1 MATPVSTVLVVVAA
15 LGFVPSL
22 ALSPRPASPATA
34 RSVAGG
40 PPDTLLVDSRA
51 SSIRWKGTG
60 LGGRAAREGTIGM
73 STGMFV
79 IRHEQLTSGVF
90 TVDMTRLDAAL
101 RGEELFD
108 VAHHPVASF
117 NSTGV
122 KRLGQ
127 ARWQVSGNLTMRGVT
142 RPLTFDA
149 DVRWEELGH
158 MIATTSFTLD
168 RRQWGIGNRGA
179 ALTDGVV
186 DDGIQLSITLD
197 ARRKQAAVAAR
208 GM

>member
-1 MATPVSTVLVVVAA
+1 M
-15 LGFVPSL
+15 GQ
-22 ALSPRPASPATA
+22 
-34 RSVAGG
+34 
-40 PPDTLLVDSRA
+40 
-51 SSIRWKGTG
+51 
-60 LGGRAAREGTIGM
+60 
-73 STGMFV
+73 GMFV
-79 IRHEQLTSGVF
+79 VRHEQLTSGAL

-108 VAHHPVASF
+108 VAHYPTATF
-117 NSTGV
+117 NSTGM

-142 RPLTFDA
+142 RPITFDA

-158 MIATTSFTLD
+158 MIATTSLTLD

-179 ALTDGVV
+179 AFTDAVV